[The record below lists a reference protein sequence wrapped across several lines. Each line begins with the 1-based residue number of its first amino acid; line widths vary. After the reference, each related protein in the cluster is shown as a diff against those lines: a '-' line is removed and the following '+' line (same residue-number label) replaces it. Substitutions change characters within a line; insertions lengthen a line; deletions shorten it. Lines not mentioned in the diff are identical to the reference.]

1 MNQKLTKFICFLITA
16 VLLCSCSPKGGG
28 DAEKTDS
35 PAQAGTQTGTQTEA
49 ASDGQSPAGEGS
61 DSWRKTEIQKPEGAV
76 YINSM
81 SYLADGTLRIN
92 SLDAEGQNPAVWDSR
107 DNGGTWENAGADM
120 SLASDYNIYHY
131 SADGS
136 LFIHDGTKLSIS
148 AGDGTESKS
157 VSVNEEEMISDAAM
171 AGNTL
176 AVLVYDQNSQF
187 RLDVYDLGSMSCR
200 TLENEE
206 LSEYLSSQSMGGI
219 ALDSSGGILYL
230 TVGGT
235 GELQIARYD
244 LNQDQFSY
252 LAESEEMAR
261 LLNPEEK
268 NGLVNPNEQILL
280 SIAVNDA
287 EDQMVLRMLN
297 PADSQTTLYLC
308 EKGVWE
314 EEKTASEGALRIYS
328 LYGGYAVRQAA
339 SLFQG
344 LHPELEVRFETGY
357 TGEDG
362 VTLSDAIRTLNTE
375 LMAGEGPDLL
385 VLDGLPAD
393 SYVEKGLLEDVT
405 DIVEPS
411 KEKYFYNMISA
422 YNDGG
427 KIFKLPTAFSVPVLL
442 GDEETLA
449 AKNRDELMKVFQK
462 KADAGIPF
470 ITPKNL
476 AGTAGSL
483 FITSDILGETVDE
496 GKLADFYKDLEK
508 IASQSMSDDERQAM
522 EEYDQMTYWAETTY
536 PSGGFSPDLELY
548 FGEAQAGVGKIS
560 IYEDFIQI
568 LAVRREKGLS
578 YQYLNREKGNYFI
591 AESVLGINNT
601 GKNPEAA
608 RQFLEYYLSGEA
620 QETMHFGDFS
630 IIRSVMEGTDRE
642 KYISENGEFIG
653 GISRK
658 ETDNP
663 EKIMNTYKITPDE
676 LQELI
681 TFFEG
686 CSRPVRDDA
695 VVLRKVMEQADAC
708 LFEGKDPE
716 SAAKD
721 VCSEVNLYLSE

>member
-1 MNQKLTKFICFLITA
+1 MNQKLTKFICFLTTA
-16 VLLCSCSPKGGG
+16 ILLCSCSPKGGG
-28 DAEKTDS
+28 DAEKADS

-49 ASDGQSPAGEGS
+49 ESDGQSPAGEGTA
-61 DSWRKTEIQKPEGAV
+61 SWRKTEIQKPEGAV

-81 SYLADGTLRIN
+81 NYLADGTLRIN
-92 SLDAEGQNPAVWDSR
+92 SSDADGQNPAVWDSR
-107 DNGGTWENAGADM
+107 DNGGTWENADADT
-120 SLASDYNIYHY
+120 SLASDYGYHY

-136 LFIHDGTKLSIS
+136 LFIYDSTKLTIS
-148 AGDGTESKS
+148 AGDGTESRS
-157 VSVNEEEMISDAAM
+157 VSVNEEETISEAAM

-176 AVLVYDQNSQF
+176 AVLVYDQNSQL
-187 RLDVYDLGSMSCR
+187 RLDVYDLSSMSCR
-200 TLENEE
+200 TLENGE
-206 LSEYLSSQSMGGI
+206 LSEYLNSQSMGGI

-230 TVGGT
+230 TMGGT
-235 GELQIARYD
+235 GELKIARYD
-244 LNQDQFSY
+244 LNQDRFSY

-268 NGLVNPNEQILL
+268 NGLVNPNEKILL
-280 SIAVNDA
+280 SIAVNGA
-287 EDQMVLRMLN
+287 EDKMVLRMLS
-297 PADSQTTLYLC
+297 PEDSQTTLYLC
-308 EKGVWE
+308 EKGIWE
-314 EEKTASEGALRIYS
+314 EEKTASEGTLRIYS
-328 LYGGYAVRQAA
+328 LYGGYEIRQAA

-344 LHPELEVRFETGY
+344 MHPELEVSFETGY

-393 SYVEKGLLEDVT
+393 SYAGKGLLEDVT

-449 AKNRDELMKVFQK
+449 AENRDELMKVFEK
-462 KADAGIPF
+462 KEDAGIPF
-470 ITPKNL
+470 ITPENL

-508 IASQSMSDDERQAM
+508 IASQSMSDDERQEM
-522 EEYDQMTYWAETTY
+522 EAYHKMTYWAETLY

-548 FGEAQAGVGKIS
+548 FGEAQAGVGRIS
-560 IYEDFIQI
+560 IYENFIQI

-578 YQYLNREKGNYFI
+578 YQYLNRENGNYFV
-591 AESVLGINNT
+591 AESVLGINST
-601 GKNPEAA
+601 GKHPEAA

-620 QETMHFGDFS
+620 QETMHFGHFS
-630 IIRSVMEGTDRE
+630 IIRSVMESTDRE

-653 GISRK
+653 QISRK
-658 ETDNP
+658 YTP
-663 EKIMNTYKITPDE
+663 EKVMNLYKITPDE

-695 VVLRKVMEQADAC
+695 LVLRKVMEQADAC
-708 LFEGKDPE
+708 LFGGKDPE

>member
-1 MNQKLTKFICFLITA
+1 MNQKLTKFICFLTTA

-35 PAQAGTQTGTQTEA
+35 PAQAGTQTRTQTEA
-49 ASDGQSPAGEGS
+49 ASDGQSPAGEGTA
-61 DSWRKTEIQKPEGAV
+61 SWRKTEIQKPEGAV

-81 SYLADGTLRIN
+81 NYLADGTLRIN
-92 SLDAEGQNPAVWDSR
+92 SSDAEGQNPAVWDSR
-107 DNGGTWENAGADM
+107 DNGGTWENADADT
-120 SLASDYNIYHY
+120 SLASDYGYHY

-136 LFIHDGTKLSIS
+136 LFIYDSTKLTIS
-148 AGDGTESKS
+148 AGDGTESRS
-157 VSVNEEEMISDAAM
+157 VSVNEEETISEAAM

-176 AVLVYDQNSQF
+176 AVLVYDQNSQL
-187 RLDVYDLGSMSCR
+187 RLDVYDLSSMSCR
-200 TLENEE
+200 TLENGE
-206 LSEYLSSQSMGGI
+206 LSEYLNSQSMGGI

-235 GELQIARYD
+235 GELMIARYD
-244 LNQDQFSY
+244 LNQDQLSY
-252 LAESEEMAR
+252 LVESEEMAR

-287 EDQMVLRMLN
+287 EDKMVLRMLN
-297 PADSQTTLYLC
+297 PANSQTTLYLC
-308 EKGVWE
+308 EKGIWE

-328 LYGGYAVRQAA
+328 LYGGYEVRQAA

-344 LHPELEVRFETGY
+344 LHPELEVSFETGY

-393 SYVEKGLLEDVT
+393 SYAGKGLLEDVT

-449 AKNRDELMKVFQK
+449 AENRDELMKVFEK
-462 KADAGIPF
+462 KEDAGIPF
-470 ITPKNL
+470 ITPENL

-508 IASQSMSDDERQAM
+508 IASQSMSDDERQEM
-522 EEYDQMTYWAETTY
+522 EAYHKMTYWAETLY

-548 FGEAQAGVGKIS
+548 FGEAQAGVGRIS
-560 IYEDFIQI
+560 IYENFIQI

-578 YQYLNREKGNYFI
+578 YQYLNRENGNYFV
-591 AESVLGINNT
+591 AESVLGINST
-601 GKNPEAA
+601 GKHPEAA

-620 QETMHFGDFS
+620 QETMHFGHFS
-630 IIRSVMEGTDRE
+630 IIRSVMESTDRE

-653 GISRK
+653 QISRK
-658 ETDNP
+658 YTP
-663 EKIMNTYKITPDE
+663 EKVMNLYKITPDE

-695 VVLRKVMEQADAC
+695 LVLRKVMEQADAC
-708 LFEGKDPE
+708 LFGGKDPE

>member
-1 MNQKLTKFICFLITA
+1 M
-16 VLLCSCSPKGGG
+16 SSPVS
-28 DAEKTDS
+28 E
-35 PAQAGTQTGTQTEA
+35 
-49 ASDGQSPAGEGS
+49 QS
-61 DSWRKTEIQKPEGAV
+61 K
-76 YINSM
+76 
-81 SYLADGTLRIN
+81 
-92 SLDAEGQNPAVWDSR
+92 
-107 DNGGTWENAGADM
+107 
-120 SLASDYNIYHY
+120 
-131 SADGS
+131 
-136 LFIHDGTKLSIS
+136 
-148 AGDGTESKS
+148 
-157 VSVNEEEMISDAAM
+157 
-171 AGNTL
+171 
-176 AVLVYDQNSQF
+176 
-187 RLDVYDLGSMSCR
+187 
-200 TLENEE
+200 
-206 LSEYLSSQSMGGI
+206 
-219 ALDSSGGILYL
+219 LYL
-230 TVGGT
+230 LEWG
-235 GELQIARYD
+235 A
-244 LNQDQFSY
+244 
-252 LAESEEMAR
+252 
-261 LLNPEEK
+261 PKEEK
-268 NGLVNPNEQILL
+268 
-280 SIAVNDA
+280 DA
-287 EDQMVLRMLN
+287 
-297 PADSQTTLYLC
+297 PK
-308 EKGVWE
+308 EK
-314 EEKTASEGALRIYS
+314 LRIYS
-328 LYGGYAVRQAA
+328 LKGSTIRQVAT
-339 SLFQG
+339 LFQEK
-344 LHPELEVRFETGY
+344 HPELEVTFEIGCTG
-357 TGEDG
+357 GNG
-362 VTLSDAIRTLNTE
+362 VTLQDAIRTLNTE

-385 VLDGLPAD
+385 ILDGLPAD
-393 SYVEKGLLEDVT
+393 SYAGKGLLEDVT

-462 KADAGIPF
+462 KAGAGIPF

-522 EEYDQMTYWAETTY
+522 EEYDQMTHWAETTY

-548 FGEAQAGVGKIS
+548 FGEAQAGVGRIS
-560 IYEDFIQI
+560 IYEDFIGI

-591 AESVLGINNT
+591 AESVLGINST

-620 QETMHFGDFS
+620 QETMHFGHFS

-658 ETDNP
+658 DTDNP

-708 LFEGKDPE
+708 MFEGKDPE

-721 VCSEVNLYLSE
+721 VCGEVNLYLSE

>member
-1 MNQKLTKFICFLITA
+1 MNQKLTKFICFLTTA
-16 VLLCSCSPKGGG
+16 ILLCSCSPKGGG
-28 DAEKTDS
+28 DAEKADS

-49 ASDGQSPAGEGS
+49 ASDGQSPAGEGTA
-61 DSWRKTEIQKPEGAV
+61 SWRKTEIQKPEGAV

-81 SYLADGTLRIN
+81 NYLADGTLRIN
-92 SLDAEGQNPAVWDSR
+92 SSDADGQNPAVWDSR
-107 DNGGTWENAGADM
+107 DNGGTWENADADT
-120 SLASDYNIYHY
+120 SLASDYGYHY

-136 LFIHDGTKLSIS
+136 LFIYDSTKLTIS
-148 AGDGTESKS
+148 AGDGTESRS
-157 VSVNEEEMISDAAM
+157 VSVNEEETISEAAM

-176 AVLVYDQNSQF
+176 AVLVYDQNSQL
-187 RLDVYDLGSMSCR
+187 RLDVYDLSSMSCR
-200 TLENEE
+200 TLENGE
-206 LSEYLSSQSMGGI
+206 LSEYLNSQSMGGI

-230 TVGGT
+230 TMGGT
-235 GELQIARYD
+235 GELTIARYD
-244 LNQDQFSY
+244 LNQDQLSY
-252 LAESEEMAR
+252 LVESEEMAR

-287 EDQMVLRMLN
+287 EDKMVLRMLN
-297 PADSQTTLYLC
+297 PANSQTTLYLC
-308 EKGVWE
+308 EKGIWE

-328 LYGGYAVRQAA
+328 LYGGYEVRQAA

-344 LHPELEVRFETGY
+344 LHPELEVSFETGY

-393 SYVEKGLLEDVT
+393 SYAGKGLLEDVT

-449 AKNRDELMKVFQK
+449 AENRDELMKVFEK
-462 KADAGIPF
+462 KEDAGIPF
-470 ITPKNL
+470 ITPENL

-508 IASQSMSDDERQAM
+508 IASQSMSDDERQEM
-522 EEYDQMTYWAETTY
+522 EAYHKMTYWAETLY

-548 FGEAQAGVGKIS
+548 FGEAQAGVGRIS
-560 IYEDFIQI
+560 IYENFIQI

-578 YQYLNREKGNYFI
+578 YQYLNRENGNYFV
-591 AESVLGINNT
+591 AESVLGINST
-601 GKNPEAA
+601 GKHPEAA

-620 QETMHFGDFS
+620 QETMHFGHFS
-630 IIRSVMEGTDRE
+630 IIRSVMESTDRE

-653 GISRK
+653 QISRK
-658 ETDNP
+658 YTP
-663 EKIMNTYKITPDE
+663 EKVMNLYKITPDE

-695 VVLRKVMEQADAC
+695 LVLRKVMEQADAC
-708 LFEGKDPE
+708 LFGGKDPE

>member
-1 MNQKLTKFICFLITA
+1 MNQKLTKFICFLTTA

-28 DAEKTDS
+28 DAEKADS

-49 ASDGQSPAGEGS
+49 ASDGQSPAGEGTA
-61 DSWRKTEIQKPEGAV
+61 SWRKTEIQKPEGAF

-81 SYLADGTLRIN
+81 SYLSDGTLRIN
-92 SLDAEGQNPAVWDSR
+92 SSDADGQNPAVWDSR
-107 DNGGTWENAGADM
+107 DNGGTWENAAADM
-120 SLASDYNIYHY
+120 SLASGYGYHY

-136 LFIHDGTKLSIS
+136 LFIYDGTKLSIS

-200 TLENEE
+200 TLENGE

-219 ALDSSGGILYL
+219 ALYSSGGILYL

-252 LAESEEMAR
+252 LVESEEMAR

-328 LYGGYAVRQAA
+328 LYGGYEVRQAA

-344 LHPELEVRFETGY
+344 LHPELEVSFETGY

-405 DIVEPS
+405 DMVEPS

-462 KADAGIPF
+462 KAGAGIPF

-560 IYEDFIQI
+560 IYEDFIRI

-591 AESVLGINNT
+591 AESVLGINST

-642 KYISENGEFIG
+642 KYISENGESAG